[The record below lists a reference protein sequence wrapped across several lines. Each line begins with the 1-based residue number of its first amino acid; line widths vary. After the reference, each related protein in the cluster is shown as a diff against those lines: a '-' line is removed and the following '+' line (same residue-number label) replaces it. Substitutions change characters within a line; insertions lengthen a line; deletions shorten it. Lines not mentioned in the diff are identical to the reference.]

1 MMLACDIGL
10 KRIGLATC
18 INGIIL
24 PLEPILRINRN
35 QAAHGLTALIES
47 KQITTLIIGLPRSET
62 PACEETRRRILFFC
76 DLVQTRAQKVFVN
89 EDFTSL
95 EAKAHLEHLKRKN
108 KQNAL
113 KDGRLD
119 SLAACQILE
128 RYLSSQRT

>member
-1 MMLACDIGL
+1 MLACDIGL

-35 QAAHGLTALIES
+35 QAAQALTTLIES
-47 KQITTLIIGLPRSET
+47 KQITTLIIGLPRSQT

-76 DLVQTRAQKVFVN
+76 DLVQTRAQKVFVD

-95 EAKAHLEHLKRKN
+95 EAKARLEHLKRKN

-128 RYLSSQRT
+128 RYLSSQRA

>member
-1 MMLACDIGL
+1 M
-10 KRIGLATC
+10 
-18 INGIIL
+18 
-24 PLEPILRINRN
+24 
-35 QAAHGLTALIES
+35 
-47 KQITTLIIGLPRSET
+47 
-62 PACEETRRRILFFC
+62 FFC
-76 DLVQTRAQKVFVN
+76 DLVQTRAQKVFVD

-95 EAKAHLEHLKRKN
+95 EAKARLEHLKRKN